1 VTLPAPPAKVL
12 VLYDSRTGPGEQTA
26 KLIAEGASEIQ
37 GVEVRTPKTAADG
50 PDTATTDDVLR
61 ADGVA
66 VDSPT
71 NMAVLSWR
79 MKKFWDAEMAPHW
92 MNLAGKFGSAFNSAD
107 GWGGGTELACQSILT
122 VPTNTGFVFFGVT
135 DYVSGSR
142 DGTLDHGAV
151 SAKAPKEE
159 QARAS
164 CRVPGRRLAEWT
176 ATCVRGIRTEHPG
189 LKLAQR
195 RPPHG

>member
-1 VTLPAPPAKVL
+1 VL
-12 VLYDSRTGPGEQTA
+12 CDSRTGNVEAMA
-26 KLIAEGASEIQ
+26 KFVAEGASEIQ
-37 GVEVRTPKTAADG
+37 GVEVRIRKITADG
-50 PDTATTDDVLR
+50 PNRAATDDVLR
-61 ADGVA
+61 AAETA

-71 NMAVLSWR
+71 NMGVLSWI
-79 MKKFWDAEMAPHW
+79 MKKFCGEEMGPRW
-92 MNLAGKFGSAFNSAD
+92 ITVDGKFGGAFNSAG
-107 GWGGGTELACQSILT
+107 GWGGGMELACQSILT
-122 VPTNTGFVFFGVT
+122 VPTNTGFLVFGVT